1 MSEELSPCRS
11 PYCEC
16 NEGACTHPGYFDARH
31 IPKEYSID
39 EMMHH
44 MHNPNPKNKL
54 RSLAELD
61 DVLDEIVERNP
72 EWFAELE
79 KLIEESLNDDSAT

>member
-1 MSEELSPCRS
+1 MNDQEDPDKV
-11 PYCEC
+11 Y
-16 NEGACTHPGYFDARH
+16 T
-31 IPKEYSID
+31 ID
-39 EMMHH
+39 EMMHQ

-61 DVLDEIVERNP
+61 EVLDEIVERNP
-72 EWFAELE
+72 EWFAVLE

>member
-1 MSEELSPCRS
+1 MSEELFPCRS

-16 NEGACTHPGYFDARH
+16 NEGACTHPGYFDARD
-31 IPKEYSID
+31 IPKEYTVD

-44 MHNPNPKNKL
+44 MKNPKNKL
-54 RSLAELD
+54 RSLADLD
-61 DVLDEIVERNP
+61 DVVDEIIERNP

-79 KLIEESLNDDSAT
+79 KLIEESLNDDSKT